1 MSDNDNITPIEKET
15 TKPEEASDKIENKE
29 VKEQTVEKE
38 LEKKDEKQEKENEEK
53 GEKEEEKEV
62 KKEDEKEEEENEKD
76 KDEGKE
82 EEKKEEKENKN
93 EENKEETNKDNDEED
108 SQKKLSKAI
117 NELKSDALKA
127 KSLFLYDINEE
138 MKSQYHETYY
148 SEKTSIELKELD
160 NFLNYFNKIREAI
173 NTSSKES
180 ILSLIENENK
190 EKYSLN
196 EDDNSE
202 FSPIKDFWY
211 KSLMNAKFFDFSEK
225 DKKVLENLR
234 DMNFIPLKP
243 YPSFRVEFIF
253 EDNNKYF
260 IEKENIISKAYIFE
274 ENDKD
279 LIKKS
284 EGCKIKWKSDE
295 LNPTLKTIIKK
306 KKKGKEYS
314 SKNVE
319 SFFNIFGEKD
329 SDINKDLVEAK
340 FFRGDFF
347 INMLEYYLNI
357 MEIQFH
363 EEEDN

>member
-1 MSDNDNITPIEKET
+1 MAENENQKPLEEEKATPEENNENTNKEETKEENPIEK
-15 TKPEEASDKIENKE
+15 
-29 VKEQTVEKE
+29 
-38 LEKKDEKQEKENEEK
+38 
-53 GEKEEEKEV
+53 KEEEKLNEEN
-62 KKEDEKEEEENEKD
+62 KKEEEKEEEENEKD
-76 KDEGKE
+76 KVEGKE
-82 EEKKEEKENKN
+82 KEKKEENKN

-117 NELKSDALKA
+117 NELKSDVLKA

-160 NFLNYFNKIREAI
+160 NFLNYFNKIREVI

-329 SDINKDLVEAK
+329 PDINKDLVEAK

>member
-1 MSDNDNITPIEKET
+1 MAENENQKPLEEEKATPEENNENTNKEETKEENPIEK
-15 TKPEEASDKIENKE
+15 KEEEKLNEENK
-29 VKEQTVEKE
+29 
-38 LEKKDEKQEKENEEK
+38 
-53 GEKEEEKEV
+53 KEEEKED
-62 KKEDEKEEEENEKD
+62 ED
-76 KDEGKE
+76 
-82 EEKKEEKENKN
+82 
-93 EENKEETNKDNDEED
+93 D
-108 SQKKLSKAI
+108 SQKKLTKSI
-117 NELKSDALKA
+117 NELPSESIKA
-127 KSLFLYDINEE
+127 KSIILYDLNED
-138 MKSQYHETYY
+138 MKSQYLDKYK
-148 SEKTSIELKELD
+148 SERTAIELKELD
-160 NFLNYFNKIREAI
+160 NFLNYFNKIREVI

-260 IEKENIISKAYIFE
+260 IEKENIISKTYIFE

>member
-1 MSDNDNITPIEKET
+1 MSDNDIITPIEKET

-38 LEKKDEKQEKENEEK
+38 IEEKDENQEKEKEEK

-62 KKEDEKEEEENEKD
+62 KKEEEKEEEENEKD
-76 KDEGKE
+76 KVEGKE
-82 EEKKEEKENKN
+82 KEKKE
-93 EENKEETNKDNDEED
+93 DNDEED

-117 NELKSDALKA
+117 NELKSDTLKA

-329 SDINKDLVEAK
+329 PDINKDLVEAK

>member
-38 LEKKDEKQEKENEEK
+38 LEKKDENQEKENEEK

-138 MKSQYHETYY
+138 MKSQYHEKYY

-190 EKYSLN
+190 EK
-196 EDDNSE
+196 
-202 FSPIKDFWY
+202 
-211 KSLMNAKFFDFSEK
+211 
-225 DKKVLENLR
+225 
-234 DMNFIPLKP
+234 
-243 YPSFRVEFIF
+243 
-253 EDNNKYF
+253 
-260 IEKENIISKAYIFE
+260 
-274 ENDKD
+274 
-279 LIKKS
+279 
-284 EGCKIKWKSDE
+284 
-295 LNPTLKTIIKK
+295 
-306 KKKGKEYS
+306 
-314 SKNVE
+314 
-319 SFFNIFGEKD
+319 
-329 SDINKDLVEAK
+329 
-340 FFRGDFF
+340 
-347 INMLEYYLNI
+347 
-357 MEIQFH
+357 
-363 EEEDN
+363 

>member
-1 MSDNDNITPIEKET
+1 VQFSPDGNLLCSGGGDTTLRFWDMETDTPFT
-15 TKPEEASDKIENKE
+15 P
-29 VKEQTVEKE
+29 
-38 LEKKDEKQEKENEEK
+38 
-53 GEKEEEKEV
+53 
-62 KKEDEKEEEENEKD
+62 
-76 KDEGKE
+76 
-82 EEKKEEKENKN
+82 KEEKDNEDEN
-93 EENKEETNKDNDEED
+93 EDD
-108 SQKKLSKAI
+108 SQKKLI
-117 NELKSDALKA
+117 NSIKELQSESIKA
-127 KSLFLYDINEE
+127 KSIILYDLNED
-138 MKSQYHETYY
+138 MKSQYLDKYK
-148 SEKTSIELKELD
+148 SERTAIELKELD

-357 MEIQFH
+357 MEIRYDKNDEEDS
-363 EEEDN
+363 EEEEIEK

>member
-1 MSDNDNITPIEKET
+1 M
-15 TKPEEASDKIENKE
+15 
-29 VKEQTVEKE
+29 
-38 LEKKDEKQEKENEEK
+38 
-53 GEKEEEKEV
+53 
-62 KKEDEKEEEENEKD
+62 
-76 KDEGKE
+76 
-82 EEKKEEKENKN
+82 
-93 EENKEETNKDNDEED
+93 
-108 SQKKLSKAI
+108 
-117 NELKSDALKA
+117 
-127 KSLFLYDINEE
+127 
-138 MKSQYHETYY
+138 
-148 SEKTSIELKELD
+148 
-160 NFLNYFNKIREAI
+160 
-173 NTSSKES
+173 
-180 ILSLIENENK
+180 IENENK